1 MINKS
6 GKIRKSYTKLK
17 KQENHQSNIF
27 IFQVKKQPLQRF
39 EFMEKKVVIFSTWD
53 EVAFNSVW

>member
-1 MINKS
+1 MINQS
-6 GKIRKSYTKLK
+6 GKTRKSYTKLK

-39 EFMEKKVVIFSTWD
+39 EFMEKKVVMFST
-53 EVAFNSVW
+53 